1 MNQRVTM
8 EVEMELCSDAIF
20 GSGYSV
26 PAGEDIGVCRDAGG
40 YPYLRGSTL
49 KGLLRQSLTDLLAW
63 TGGTQDTLDGILGR
77 EGWAG
82 GQEDRQIQLTDLTMK
97 DSPRDPEDCFA
108 LRTFTAMENGVVK
121 SRSLRTAACI
131 RRGSKF
137 RGWLECDSGDES
149 LIRQALSGIKWAGTM
164 RSRGF

>member
-63 TGGTQDTLDGILGR
+63 TGGTQDTQDGILGR

-82 GQEDRQIQLTDLTMK
+82 GQEDWQIQLTDLTMK
-97 DSPRDPEDCFA
+97 DSP
-108 LRTFTAMENGVVK
+108 LLQN
-121 SRSLRTAACI
+121 
-131 RRGSKF
+131 
-137 RGWLECDSGDES
+137 
-149 LIRQALSGIKWAGTM
+149 QAS
-164 RSRGF
+164 

>member
-49 KGLLRQSLTDLLAW
+49 KGLLRQSLTDLL
-63 TGGTQDTLDGILGR
+63 TGFWAERAGLAARRTGR
-77 EGWAG
+77 SS
-82 GQEDRQIQLTDLTMK
+82 
-97 DSPRDPEDCFA
+97 SP
-108 LRTFTAMENGVVK
+108 
-121 SRSLRTAACI
+121 I
-131 RRGSKF
+131 
-137 RGWLECDSGDES
+137 
-149 LIRQALSGIKWAGTM
+149 
-164 RSRGF
+164 

>member
-8 EVEMELCSDAIF
+8 EVEMELRSDAIF

-63 TGGTQDTLDGILGR
+63 TGGTRTPWTEFLAERAGLAARRTGR
-77 EGWAG
+77 SS
-82 GQEDRQIQLTDLTMK
+82 
-97 DSPRDPEDCFA
+97 SP
-108 LRTFTAMENGVVK
+108 
-121 SRSLRTAACI
+121 I
-131 RRGSKF
+131 
-137 RGWLECDSGDES
+137 
-149 LIRQALSGIKWAGTM
+149 
-164 RSRGF
+164 